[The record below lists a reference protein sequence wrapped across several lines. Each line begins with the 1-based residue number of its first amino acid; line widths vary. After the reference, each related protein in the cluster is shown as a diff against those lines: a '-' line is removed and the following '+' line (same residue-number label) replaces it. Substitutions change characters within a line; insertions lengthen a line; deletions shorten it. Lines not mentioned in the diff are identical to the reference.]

1 MPGNMK
7 TDESR
12 FLSVAK
18 MRDGVVFRYETFL
31 QERVRDKRIQSG
43 SARAYKVDVQQFT
56 IWLKKHGMEPL
67 HTTVAQLRTY
77 VEELKVTRS
86 PNTIRRK
93 LASLRG
99 FYRWMQAHG
108 LIQQNPTA
116 DLRVPRRRRVR
127 REPLSAE
134 TVKRLLAA
142 PRLSPKGVRDRALL
156 ICIALYGLSVSDVYR
171 LDLSNVDLQAGV
183 LRVAGDNRRPSTM
196 NLLPWTA
203 DALRRWLAMRA
214 LLQPDTEAVFISLH
228 WTNSRGEP
236 HRRLSRRG
244 IRQIVDGYLMQIG
257 AKQAGVSCR
266 SLRQTYAALRLSA
279 GTDWLAGPRSVR
291 HANTVTTAASATEQ
305 ASTEASVISH
315 GSVGDRTRE

>member
-1 MPGNMK
+1 
-7 TDESR
+7 
-12 FLSVAK
+12 V
-18 MRDGVVFRYETFL
+18 
-31 QERVRDKRIQSG
+31 QERVRKGHIRSD
-43 SARAYKVDVQQFT
+43 SARFYMVDVQRFMA
-56 IWLKKHGMEPL
+56 WLRKHGMKPPQA
-67 HTTVAQLRTY
+67 TAVQLQAY
-77 VEELKVTRS
+77 VDELKVTSS
-86 PNTIRRK
+86 PNTVRRK

-99 FYRWMQAHG
+99 FYRWMQAYG
-108 LIQQNPTA
+108 LIQQDPTA

-127 REPLSAE
+127 PKLLSAE

-171 LDLSNVDLQAGV
+171 LDLSDIDLQAGV
-183 LRVAGDNRRPSTM
+183 LRVAGDNRQSRTM

-214 LLQPDTEAVFISLH
+214 LLRPDTEAVFISLH

-266 SLRQTYAALRLSA
+266 SLRQTYAALRLST
-279 GTDWLAGPRSVR
+279 GTDWLAGPCSVGC
-291 HANTVTTAASATEQ
+291 ANTVTTSASAPETEQ
-305 ASTEASVISH
+305 VSTEAGETPH
-315 GSVGDRTRE
+315 GSVGNRTKE